1 MNLFHRH
8 QLKIFS
14 VAILVV
20 LVFFCKGASLNM
32 VAYGSQMHHTDS
44 MSMDHVNDQ
53 GSDSSVMDCC
63 GTATT
68 QGHDVAI
75 SLPFSGGLIAL
86 LGVVFFVFFLRDW
99 NSFLRTFLSFNNLQE
114 KIRLKRHQH
123 SAAKILSYFTTLF
136 QVGILHPKT
145 H

>member
-1 MNLFHRH
+1 MNFFRRH

-14 VAILVV
+14 IALLVA

-32 VAYGSQMHHTDS
+32 VAYGSQMHHGDT
-44 MSMDHVNDQ
+44 MNMDHMTDQ
-53 GSDSSVMDCC
+53 NSDSSAMDCC
-63 GTATT
+63 GTAAS

-75 SLPFSGGLIAL
+75 SLPLFSGFIAL
-86 LGVVFFVFFLRDW
+86 LGVVFFVSVLINW
-99 NSFLRTFLSFNNLQE
+99 NSFVRACISLSLRE
-114 KIRLKRHQH
+114 KIRLKRHRH
-123 SAAKILSYFTTLF
+123 RAVKLLSYFTTLF